1 VIDRTEMLNNARSME
16 ARVRKIGGAIGERV
30 QSVTAATAAGNG
42 ALASRGCYCAHHSY
56 GRGRANK
63 CWSMHMK
70 RRSKLVASGHSGG
83 ERR

>member
-1 VIDRTEMLNNARSME
+1 ME
-16 ARVRKIGGAIGERV
+16 ARVIKIGGAIGQRV
-30 QSVTAATAAGNG
+30 QSVTATTAAVVGKSQAADVSAPTTAAAG
-42 ALASRGCYCAHHSY
+42 L
-56 GRGRANK
+56 ANK